1 MAVNASRNM
10 FFFGPPARQGQS
22 RAPAKVRAV
31 RVIYTS
37 TEVFPALKTGGLA
50 DVNSALPAALID
62 AGVDVRLLLP
72 AFPALVNAA
81 VNLTPVIHLKSP
93 FCRPDVSILRGQ
105 LGRVPAYLID
115 VPQLYSR
122 TGSPY
127 VDEKGHDWPD
137 NHLRFALLGW
147 VAARF
152 ADGTV
157 DGWRPDIV
165 HGHDWH
171 AGLAP
176 AYLAARGGERPASVH
191 TIHNIGFQGEFA
203 AETFRELALP
213 ANYFSMYGIE
223 FYGKVN
229 FMKAALHYA
238 DSITTVSS
246 TYAREIQSPE
256 FGFGMDGLLRSRA
269 GALTGILNGVDY
281 QVWNPNRDSY
291 LAAPYSRLE
300 PANKSTCKDSLRMA
314 LGLASGSGPLF
325 GVVSRLSPQKGLDL
339 LLEVLPALVAFGGQV
354 VLLGSGDP
362 ALEAGYRAAAARH
375 PKDISVTFSY
385 DEALAHRIFAGTD
398 VTLVPSR
405 FEPCGLTQMYAL
417 AYGSLPL
424 VRRVGGLADT
434 VCDANADNLSAGIA
448 TGFVFPDA
456 TSDSLNACL
465 KRLFAL
471 WKQPSQWAAVRD
483 NAMQQ
488 NFGWGPAAQRYLAL
502 YRALRPLA

>member
-1 MAVNASRNM
+1 
-10 FFFGPPARQGQS
+10 
-22 RAPAKVRAV
+22 
-31 RVIYTS
+31 
-37 TEVFPALKTGGLA
+37 
-50 DVNSALPAALID
+50 
-62 AGVDVRLLLP
+62 
-72 AFPALVNAA
+72 
-81 VNLTPVIHLKSP
+81 
-93 FCRPDVSILRGQ
+93 
-105 LGRVPAYLID
+105 
-115 VPQLYSR
+115 
-122 TGSPY
+122 
-127 VDEKGHDWPD
+127 
-137 NHLRFALLGW
+137 
-147 VAARF
+147 
-152 ADGTV
+152 
-157 DGWRPDIV
+157 
-165 HGHDWH
+165 
-171 AGLAP
+171 
-176 AYLAARGGERPASVH
+176 
-191 TIHNIGFQGEFA
+191 
-203 AETFRELALP
+203 
-213 ANYFSMYGIE
+213 
-223 FYGKVN
+223 
-229 FMKAALHYA
+229 
-238 DSITTVSS
+238 
-246 TYAREIQSPE
+246 
-256 FGFGMDGLLRSRA
+256 
-269 GALTGILNGVDY
+269 
-281 QVWNPNRDSY
+281 
-291 LAAPYSRLE
+291 
-300 PANKSTCKDSLRMA
+300 MA